1 MIKTAKSVLFLL
13 VLGSNILSA
22 EMDWL
27 PGVYATK
34 PLLIPLLAWGLV
46 GSAWGRVKW
55 VWIALFFS
63 WVGDVLLMLPYNL
76 FVFGLASFLLAHIF
90 YIRHFW
96 GEWDR
101 QQVPFHWSTTGGVV
115 VYLVAF
121 LLFLYPVLG
130 ALKIPVILYG
140 FVISTM
146 LLLALHTRRSGY
158 AFGAALFVLS
168 DSLLA
173 INKFHTQFPFAAL
186 LVMST
191 YGLAQFY
198 LVKESSRK
206 V

>member
-1 MIKTAKSVLFLL
+1 MSRSLWFFL
-13 VLGSNILSA
+13 VLISNIIASELGYS
-22 EMDWL
+22 L
-27 PGVYATK
+27 GTYITK

-76 FVFGLASFLLAHIF
+76 FVFGLASFLLAHVF

-101 QQVPFHWSTTGGVV
+101 QQVPFRWPTAGGVV
-115 VYLVAF
+115 IYLLAL
-121 LLFLYPVLG
+121 LLFLYPILG

-146 LLLALHTRRSGY
+146 LLLALHTRRPGY
-158 AFGAALFVLS
+158 SLGAALFVLS
-168 DSLLA
+168 DSILA
-173 INKFHTQFPFAAL
+173 VNKFHTPIPFAAL